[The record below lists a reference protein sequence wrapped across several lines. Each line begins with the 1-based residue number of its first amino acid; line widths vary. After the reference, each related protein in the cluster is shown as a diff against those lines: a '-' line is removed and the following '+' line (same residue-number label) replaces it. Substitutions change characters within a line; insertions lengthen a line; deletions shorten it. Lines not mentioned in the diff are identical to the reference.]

1 MKLVWCH
8 CIPVGETPFRPTV
21 FYFYTLLTGAIIR
34 SSKLFEEF
42 FMQRAVVFSE
52 DVVPLGNLKINPG
65 RVVSQLDTTHR
76 PVLLTNRRRGVA
88 VIQSLRDY
96 EAKAEEL
103 AFTQA
108 LLQGFADIEEGRT
121 VSLADAKKRLGLV

>member
-1 MKLVWCH
+1 
-8 CIPVGETPFRPTV
+8 
-21 FYFYTLLTGAIIR
+21 
-34 SSKLFEEF
+34 
-42 FMQRAVVFSE
+42 MQRAVIFSE

-76 PVLLTNRRRGVA
+76 PVLLTNRGRGVA

-96 EAKAEEL
+96 EAEAEEL
-103 AFTQA
+103 AFTKA

-121 VSLADAKKRLGLV
+121 VSLADAKNRLGLV